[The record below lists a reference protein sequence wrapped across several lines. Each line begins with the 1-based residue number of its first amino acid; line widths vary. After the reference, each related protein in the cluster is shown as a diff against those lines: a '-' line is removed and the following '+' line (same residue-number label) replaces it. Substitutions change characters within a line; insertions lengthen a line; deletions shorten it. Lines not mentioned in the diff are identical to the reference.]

1 MDTKEPQ
8 VDTIE
13 DVKPRLLGNIK
24 SGTYSDGSPLDE
36 VHYLECKLILK
47 PDRFTS
53 VPSFHE
59 FGKIVRQAAEKLD
72 IGFSTKGYTD
82 LRPRIREVI
91 FLDTNDFALYN
102 HGFILRRR
110 ISYQDGF
117 PTGDPE
123 VVFKF
128 RYPDLQQAAETDVRP
143 NISGEY
149 RVKFKA
155 EMLPLREEIG
165 GYRML
170 YSHNVELSLKN
181 QFKAGSL
188 SIPALAGYF
197 PVLAALELRCKHK
210 IQLVNHTIV
219 EEVLQD
225 LGELDF
231 GHGVKAESNAAL
243 WRERGDHK
251 LLVGEF
257 SYDCKFRRKDE
268 LHEKALSRCIQFF
281 CSLQEFAKDWIAL
294 GTTKTAVV
302 YRLRGN
308 PPQAHE

>member
-1 MDTKEPQ
+1 MEIKGEQLNP
-8 VDTIE
+8 IK
-13 DVKPRLLGNIK
+13 DVKPGLIGNIK
-24 SGTYSDGSPLDE
+24 PGSYSDGSPLDAI
-36 VHYLECKLILK
+36 HYLECKLILK

-53 VPSFHE
+53 APSFHE
-59 FGKIVRQAAEKLD
+59 FGKIVQRAAERLD
-72 IGFSTKGYTD
+72 VGFSTKGYAN

-91 FLDTNDFALYN
+91 FLDTKDFVLYN
-102 HGFILRRR
+102 QGFILRRR
-110 ISYQDGF
+110 IAYQDGF

-143 NISGEY
+143 NIPGDY

-155 EMLPLREEIG
+155 EMLPLREKIG

-170 YSHNVELSLKN
+170 YSHNVELLLKN
-181 QFKAGSL
+181 EFKAGLSL
-188 SIPALAGYF
+188 PALTGYF
-197 PVLAALELRCKHK
+197 PVLAALEHKCAHK

-257 SYDCKFRRKDE
+257 SFEAKFKRKDE
-268 LHEKALSRCIQFF
+268 LHEKALDRCIRFF
-281 CSLQEFAKDWIAL
+281 CSLQQFASEWIAL
-294 GTTKTAVV
+294 GVTKTAVV
-302 YRLRGN
+302 YRLKGN